1 MRRRSIGLFCLT
13 IGTCMC
19 VWAADWPS
27 TGGNPQRDGWA
38 QAETA
43 LTKGAYADKKVQLL
57 YKYKVPNQSRGL
69 NALTAPI
76 DLSTLIGYLGFK
88 EPLFIGGSSDTVSA
102 VDAPIGESYFTTK
115 LDPMEKVPAEAAT
128 VACPGGLTANL
139 AMPGVSGPRRFGG
152 FNRPKG
158 PAVFFA
164 VSSDGYLRTLRQQD
178 GDAKYI
184 APVKFAPAGSDVTAL
199 NVNNDVIYASTVN
212 GCGGSP
218 NGLYA
223 ANYTQ
228 PTMPPNP
235 GEPLATPASFNVVSF
250 LTNGSGFSGSG
261 GTAIGNTGTVYGQ
274 VAEGHGDVAGTYSD
288 TVLAME
294 PKTLAVKDY
303 FTPTGTLPALK
314 KGIASAGVTPVVFAW
329 KGKDL
334 VVEGGRDGRLYVLD
348 STALGGADHHTPLSR
363 TEPIVAP
370 DTDFSGSGVW
380 GTFATWV
387 DTANGD
393 TRWLYAAVRGLA
405 TVKGASTNG
414 PAPTGSIVAF
424 KVEEIDGKPTLTPQ
438 WVSSDLLSPA
448 EPVTAAGLVY
458 ALSTGLSSRVAK
470 KDGTPYTVAEMEKT
484 AKPAVLHVFDGATGK
499 EVFSSGTAATTFS
512 HSGIALANGR
522 VYFTTHDNT
531 LFAYGVPFER

>member
-1 MRRRSIGLFCLT
+1 
-13 IGTCMC
+13 MC

-38 QAETA
+38 QGETA
-43 LTKGAYADKKVQLL
+43 LTKAAYNDKKVQLL
-57 YKYKVPNQSRGL
+57 YKYKVSNQASGL
-69 NALTAPI
+69 NALMTPI
-76 DLSTLIGYLGFK
+76 DLSTLIGYMGFK
-88 EPLFIGGSSDTVSA
+88 EPLYIGGSSDTVYA
-102 VDAPIGESYFTTK
+102 VDGPIGVPYFTTK
-115 LDPMEKVPAEAAT
+115 LEPMEKVAATAAT
-128 VACPGGLTANL
+128 VACPGGMTANL
-139 AMPGVSGPRRFGG
+139 AMAGISASRRFGG
-152 FNRPKG
+152 FSRPKG

-184 APVKFAPAGSDVTAL
+184 PPAKFLPAGARVTAL
-199 NVNNDVIYASTVN
+199 NVNKDVIYASTVN

-223 ANYTQ
+223 ANYTE
-228 PTMPPNP
+228 PTLPAMP
-235 GEPLATPASFNVVSF
+235 GGALVTPPSFAVVPF

-261 GTAIGNTGTVYGQ
+261 GTAIGATGTVYGQ
-274 VAEGHGDVAGTYSD
+274 VAEGHGEVAGVYND

-303 FTPTGTLPALK
+303 FTPSGTVPVSK
-314 KGIASAGVTPVVFAW
+314 KGFASAGVTPVVFDW

-334 VVEGGRDGRLYVLD
+334 IVEGGRDGRIYVLD
-348 STALGGADHHTPLSR
+348 SSGLGGADHHTPLSV
-363 TEPIVAP
+363 TEPVVAP
-370 DTDFSGSGVW
+370 DTDFSGSGLW

-387 DTANGD
+387 DAANGG
-393 TRWLYAAVRGLA
+393 TRWLYATVRGPA
-405 TVKGASTNG
+405 TVKGAGVNG

-424 KVEEIDGKPTLTPQ
+424 KLEEVEGKPTLTPQ
-438 WVSSDLLSPA
+438 WVSSDLISPA

-470 KDGTPYTVAEMEKT
+470 KDGTPYTVAEMEKM

-499 EVFSSGTAATTFS
+499 ELFSSGTAATTFA

-522 VYFTTHDNT
+522 VYFTTHDST

>member
-1 MRRRSIGLFCLT
+1 MRKRSIGLFCLA

-19 VWAADWPS
+19 VWGADWPS
-27 TGGNPQRDGWA
+27 TAGNPQRDGWA

-43 LTKGAYADKKVQLL
+43 LTKSAYTDKKIQLL
-57 YKYKVPNQSRGL
+57 YKYKVPNQAKGL
-69 NALTAPI
+69 SALTTPI

-88 EPLFIGGSSDTVSA
+88 EPLYIGGSSDTVYSIDGP
-102 VDAPIGESYFTTK
+102 VGEPYFTTK
-115 LDPMEKVPAEAAT
+115 LDAMEKVPALAAT
-128 VACPGGLTANL
+128 VACPGGLTADL
-139 AMPGVSGPRRFGG
+139 AMAGVSGPRRFGG

-184 APVKFAPAGSDVTAL
+184 APAKFVPAGAHITGL
-199 NVNNDVIYASTVN
+199 NVNNDVIYAATVN

-228 PTMPPNP
+228 PTMPSMP
-235 GEPLATPASFNVVSF
+235 GEPLATPASFAVVPF
-250 LTNGSGFSGSG
+250 LTNGSGFSGTG
-261 GTAIGNTGTVYGQ
+261 GTAIGTNGTVYGQ
-274 VAEGHGDVAGTYSD
+274 VAEGHGEVAGAYND
-288 TVLAME
+288 TVLAMD

-303 FTPTGTLPALK
+303 FTPSGTPPAAK
-314 KGIASAGVTPVVFAW
+314 KGMAALGVTPVVFAW
-329 KGKDL
+329 KGKDFI
-334 VVEGGRDGRLYVLD
+334 VEGGRDGRLYVLD
-348 STALGGADHHTPLSR
+348 SAALGGADHHTPLSV
-363 TEPIVAP
+363 TEPVVAA
-370 DTDFSGSGVW
+370 DTDFSGSGLW

-387 DTANGD
+387 DTANGN
-393 TRWLYAAVRGLA
+393 TRWLYAAVHGAA
-405 TVKGASTNG
+405 TMKGVSTNG
-414 PAPTGSIVAF
+414 AAPTGSIVAF
-424 KVEEIDGKPTLTPQ
+424 KVEEIEGKPTLTPQ
-438 WVSSDLLSPA
+438 WVSSDLISPA

-458 ALSTGLSSRVAK
+458 ALSTGLSSRIAK

-499 EVFSSGTAATTFS
+499 ELFSSGTAATTFAP
-512 HSGIALANGR
+512 SGIALANGR
-522 VYFTTHDNT
+522 VYFTTHDST